1 MHSGETGTNEQS
13 TPNPA
18 FVCLSATAG
27 MLSFDF
33 LTTEHKTWS

>member
-33 LTTEHKTWS
+33 LTTEHKT